1 MKNEYRSKYLAI
13 SVMVRI
19 ATLMIVVIINVLVI
33 LWIENILSF
42 QKSIILNLFVLSL
55 ILVIFE
61 VLMVIVSFL
70 LIIRLEGID
79 RKYKVAMI
87 TPISIEVISIIYY
100 LIRFFGYSCFAPIIT
115 FFSLPFALISLIC
128 IKIIIKNLK

>member
-1 MKNEYRSKYLAI
+1 MKNEYRCKYLAI

-19 ATLMIVVIINVLVI
+19 ATLTIIVIINVLVI
-33 LWIENILSF
+33 LWIENIVSL
-42 QKSIILNLFVLSL
+42 QKSIILNLIVLSL
-55 ILVIFE
+55 ILEIFE
-61 VLMVIVSFL
+61 VLMVILSSL

-87 TPISIEVISIIYY
+87 TPLSIEVVSIIYY
-100 LIRFFGYSCFAPIIT
+100 LIRLFGYSCFAPIIT
-115 FFSLPFALISLIC
+115 FFGFPFALISLIC

>member
-1 MKNEYRSKYLAI
+1 MKNEYRFKYLAI
-13 SVMVRI
+13 SVMFRI

-33 LWIENILSF
+33 LWIENIISL

-55 ILVIFE
+55 ILDIFE
-61 VLMVIVSFL
+61 VLMVIFSFL

-79 RKYKVAMI
+79 RKFKVAMI
-87 TPISIEVISIIYY
+87 TPLSIEVISIIYY

-115 FFSLPFALISLIC
+115 FFSFPFALISLIC

>member
-13 SVMVRI
+13 SAMVRI

-33 LWIENILSF
+33 FWIENILSL

-55 ILVIFE
+55 ILEIFE
-61 VLMVIVSFL
+61 VLMVMFSFL
-70 LIIRLEGID
+70 LTIRLEGID
-79 RKYKVAMI
+79 RKYKVAII

-115 FFSLPFALISLIC
+115 FFSLPFALISFIC

>member
-1 MKNEYRSKYLAI
+1 MKNEYKFKYLAI
-13 SVMVRI
+13 TVMVRI

-33 LWIENILSF
+33 FWIENILSL

-55 ILVIFE
+55 ILEIFE
-61 VLMVIVSFL
+61 VLMVMFSFL
-70 LIIRLEGID
+70 LTIRLEGID

-87 TPISIEVISIIYY
+87 TPISIEVISIMYY
-100 LIRFFGYSCFAPIIT
+100 LIRLFGFSCFAPIII
-115 FFSLPFALISLIC
+115 FFSFPFALISLIC